1 MFERKYRKSRDEAT
15 EQDIQSFIFEWVLF
29 FYFLFIF
36 VAYIAKY
43 KYRQLIINLS
53 IIAQN

>member
-1 MFERKYRKSRDEAT
+1 MFERKYRKPRDEAT

-29 FYFLFIF
+29 FIFIF

-43 KYRQLIINLS
+43 HQLIINLS
-53 IIAQN
+53 PL